1 MRTLAAAVLAF
12 EAVVIVLL
20 VPVAITLGGV
30 DATVAVALG
39 ALAFVACVA
48 VAGMLRHRWAYA
60 LGWALQVV
68 LVACGFVVPAMF
80 FLGTLFAVLW
90 GAALVV
96 GRRGEELRAQRY
108 AAAGVDD
115 PKRPPAGPASAATP

>member
-39 ALAFVACVA
+39 ALAFAACIA
-48 VAGMLRHRWAYA
+48 VAGMLRRRWAYS

-80 FLGTLFAVLW
+80 FLGLLFAGLW